1 MSERVWY
8 RSLYWRIA
16 VGFVLF
22 LTGVLAVQGAV
33 LLWMLSRGGAAPGPP
48 PRGFT
53 RILAADLSAA
63 LEANSH
69 LDLDR
74 YVRDYTQQRG
84 YPFFVLMTDGRMAS
98 TGGTTPTPPLLEE
111 ARARLDSARVPR
123 PDGPPMEPWR
133 FDPPGAG
140 GPPPGGGR
148 FAPPSDPGGGRFAPP
163 SEIVVGRRVVGV
175 VAAMPQSPLGQLGPM
190 MAILAAGL
198 VVAGTALASLFIAG
212 PVRRRLR
219 GLEEAARRVGAGD
232 LAARAPE
239 NGGDEVAA
247 LAAVFN
253 RMAADLESRARE
265 LQSADQARRLL
276 LADVSHELRTPLTA
290 MRGYLETLS
299 MPELNLDP
307 DARARYVG
315 IVNDE
320 TCRLEYI
327 VGDLLDL
334 AILEGGSGTL
344 DLQDVAIEDL
354 FGRVVARH
362 DRDCKARE
370 IALSTWI
377 APGAEIVTGDPL
389 RLEQAL
395 QNLAANAVRHT
406 PDRGRIDLGAE
417 VDGSDIVLSVRDNGP
432 GIPSEHL
439 PLVFERFYKVDPSR
453 KRDTAGSGLG
463 LSIVRA
469 IVLRHGGSVTA
480 RNAPERGTIFTIRLP
495 NSGGSENR
503 EIG

>member
-22 LTGVLAVQGAV
+22 LTSVLTVQGAV
-33 LLWMLSRGGAAPGPP
+33 FLWMLSRGGAAPGPP

-63 LEANSH
+63 LEANPL

-74 YVRDYTQQRG
+74 YVRDTTQQRE
-84 YPFFVLMTDGRMAS
+84 YPFFVLMTDGRMVS

-111 ARARLDSARVPR
+111 ARAWLDSARVPR
-123 PDGPPMEPWR
+123 PGGPGMEPRR

-148 FAPPSDPGGGRFAPP
+148 FAAPP
-163 SEIVVGRRVVGV
+163 SEIVVARRVVGV

-190 MAILAAGL
+190 MAILAGGL
-198 VVAGTALASLFIAG
+198 VAAGTALAALFIAG
-212 PVRRRLR
+212 PIRRRLR
-219 GLEEAARRVGAGD
+219 GLEEAAKSVGGGD

-253 RMAADLESRARE
+253 RMAADLEARARE

-307 DARARYVG
+307 DVRARYVG

-334 AILEGGSGTL
+334 AILEGGSDTL

-362 DRDCKARE
+362 DRDCKARG
-370 IALSTWI
+370 IVLSTWI

-406 PDRGRIDLGAE
+406 PDGGRVDLGAE
-417 VDGSDIVLSVRDNGP
+417 VDGSDIVISVGDNGP
-432 GIPSEHL
+432 GIPAEHL

-469 IVLRHGGSVTA
+469 IVLRHGGTVTA
-480 RNAPERGTIFTIRLP
+480 RNAPDRGTIFTIRLR
-495 NSGGSENR
+495 GEEKNR
-503 EIG
+503 EESGN